1 MQSKNV
7 PPQSGSNLMPM
18 PSLPPRTSG
27 RTLIVFG
34 PLLAVG
40 AVGALLAIAAV
51 HAGWHAESM
60 RLVATG
66 LGSAVMVLA
75 LVLYYLQT
83 MQRRAADLALQNVVA
98 KVDSVVDSAMDAI
111 VTVDEHQRIVLFN
124 AAAEKVFGWPREAM
138 LGQPLERLIPA
149 RLRQAHAGHIAHF
162 AATGVTSR
170 RMGDKTVLLGLR
182 SNEQEFPLE
191 ASISQHTENG
201 RKFFTV
207 ILRDVTES
215 SRVEELLARNE
226 SRLRGI
232 LDSAMDAIITVDD
245 SEHIVLFN
253 AAAEAVFG
261 CPRSEALGAP
271 LAWFIPERFRAT
283 HSAHIRR
290 FGEAGVESR
299 RMNAQRVVTGL
310 RRNGEEFPIEAS
322 ISRTSEHDRTYFT
335 VILRDITERMLAES
349 ALRRSKE
356 ELREFAATASS
367 VREQEKSRV
376 ARELHDELAQS
387 LTALKMDVTW
397 LKERV
402 PAEQQALVGKLES
415 MQEMLD
421 GTVKATRRI
430 SSDLRPLMLD
440 DLGLLPAAEWL
451 VNNFIQ
457 RHGIHC
463 RFTVDPP
470 DLDLQ
475 DPHATAIFRIMQES
489 LTNVA
494 HHAHAS
500 NVDITL
506 DGSAGEI
513 TLRVRDNGCGFA
525 PADPRKPNSFGLV
538 GLRERVYLLDG
549 EISVDTAPGKGATIE
564 VRIPLPQEAPT
575 A

>member
-1 MQSKNV
+1 
-7 PPQSGSNLMPM
+7 M
-18 PSLPPRTSG
+18 PSLPRRASG

-34 PLLAVG
+34 PLLVIA

-66 LGSAVMVLA
+66 LGTAVMVLA

-149 RLRQAHAGHIAHF
+149 RLRQAHSRHIAHF

-182 SNEQEFPLE
+182 ANEQEFPLE

-215 SRVEELLARNE
+215 SRVEQLLSREE

-271 LAWFIPERFRAT
+271 LAWFIPERFRTA

-322 ISRTSEHDRTYFT
+322 ISKTSERGRAYFT
-335 VILRDITERMLAES
+335 VILRDITERVLADS

-356 ELREFAATASS
+356 ELREFAAAAGS

-421 GTVKATRRI
+421 GTVQATRRI

-494 HHAHAS
+494 RHAHAS

>member
-1 MQSKNV
+1 
-7 PPQSGSNLMPM
+7 
-18 PSLPPRTSG
+18 
-27 RTLIVFG
+27 
-34 PLLAVG
+34 
-40 AVGALLAIAAV
+40 
-51 HAGWHAESM
+51 
-60 RLVATG
+60 
-66 LGSAVMVLA
+66 
-75 LVLYYLQT
+75 
-83 MQRRAADLALQNVVA
+83 
-98 KVDSVVDSAMDAI
+98 
-111 VTVDEHQRIVLFN
+111 
-124 AAAEKVFGWPREAM
+124 M

-149 RLRQAHAGHIAHF
+149 RLRPAHVGHIASF

-182 SNEQEFPLE
+182 ANEQEFPLE
-191 ASISQHTENG
+191 ASISQHAENG

-299 RMNAQRVVTGL
+299 RMSAQRVVAGL

-322 ISRTSEHDRTYFT
+322 ISRHSEQGSAYFT
-335 VILRDITERMLAES
+335 VILRDITDRVLADS

-356 ELREFAATASS
+356 ELRELAAAASS

-402 PAEQQALVGKLES
+402 PAERQPLVAKLES

-463 RFTVDPP
+463 RFTADPP

-494 HHAHAS
+494 RHAHAS

-538 GLRERVYLLDG
+538 GMRERVYLLDG
-549 EISVDTAPGKGATIE
+549 EIAVDTAPGKGATIE
-564 VRIPLPQEAPT
+564 VRIPLPQGAPT